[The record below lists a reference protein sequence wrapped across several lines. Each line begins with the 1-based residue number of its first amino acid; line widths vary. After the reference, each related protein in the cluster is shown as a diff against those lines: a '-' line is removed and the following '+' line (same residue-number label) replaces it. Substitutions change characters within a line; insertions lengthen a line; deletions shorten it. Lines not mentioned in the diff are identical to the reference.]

1 VSGATMSPSTCHT
14 PPNARFMPRQSSSP
28 HTAAATTAATA
39 ATLSY
44 TLSGQRRHSAP
55 SITQVQ
61 TTAGPTAAAPSSLSA
76 TWRRRN
82 TTVTTSAVQGFI
94 DDLSAS
100 GSGTGSSGV
109 TTGSRGWRDEGGA
122 GGLRALCVQLS
133 QLVQV
138 KRHWW
143 VT

>member
-1 VSGATMSPSTCHT
+1 
-14 PPNARFMPRQSSSP
+14 
-28 HTAAATTAATA
+28 
-39 ATLSY
+39 
-44 TLSGQRRHSAP
+44 
-55 SITQVQ
+55 
-61 TTAGPTAAAPSSLSA
+61 
-76 TWRRRN
+76 
-82 TTVTTSAVQGFI
+82 VQGFI